1 MKSFLFSLSC
11 TFLFI
16 FSFPPNVVEAQIV
29 SLLINSE
36 KEKDSL
42 TMEIEMKKHLKA
54 EGYEVKEITSKEGFF
69 LYVQFMPIKTVREQF
84 KLRGYVGNV
93 FIGSQAWTKVVDS
106 FLPPS
111 CDMAPYQKMKNNVGM
126 EMVLLDSQ
134 LFADSSIEALAEIMS
149 TRANRIINRKS
160 AEMTALIKKL
170 AQMK

>member
-1 MKSFLFSLSC
+1 MKPILFSLPC

-16 FSFPPNVVEAQIV
+16 FSFFPNVVEAQIV
-29 SLLINSE
+29 SLLIDSE

-42 TMEIEMKKHLKA
+42 TMEREMKKHLKA
-54 EGYEVKEITSKEGFF
+54 EGYEVKKITSREGFF

-84 KLRGYVGNV
+84 KLRGYAGNV

-106 FLPPS
+106 FMPPN

-134 LFADSSIEALAEIMS
+134 IFTESSIEALAEIMS
-149 TRANRIINRKS
+149 TRAKRIIRGKS
-160 AEMTALIKKL
+160 VEMTALITEL
-170 AQMK
+170 ARK

>member
-1 MKSFLFSLSC
+1 MKSFLFSLSL
-11 TFLFI
+11 TFLLVFL
-16 FSFPPNVVEAQIV
+16 FFPDVVEAQIV
-29 SLLINSE
+29 SLLIDSE

-42 TMEIEMKKHLKA
+42 TMEIEMKKHLKE

-84 KLRGYVGNV
+84 KLRGYAGNV

-106 FLPPS
+106 FMPPN

-134 LFADSSIEALAEIMS
+134 IFTESSIEALAEIMS
-149 TRANRIINRKS
+149 TRAKRIIRGKS
-160 AEMTALIKKL
+160 VEMTTLITEL
-170 AQMK
+170 ARK

>member
-1 MKSFLFSLSC
+1 MKSFLFSLSL
-11 TFLFI
+11 TFLLV
-16 FSFPPNVVEAQIV
+16 FSFFPDVVEAQIV
-29 SLLINSE
+29 SLLIDSE

-42 TMEIEMKKHLKA
+42 TMEREMKKHLKA

-84 KLRGYVGNV
+84 KLRGYAGNV

-106 FLPPS
+106 FMPPN

-134 LFADSSIEALAEIMS
+134 IFTESSIEALAKIMS
-149 TRANRIINRKS
+149 TRAKRIIRGKS
-160 AEMTALIKKL
+160 VEMTALITEL
-170 AQMK
+170 ARK

>member
-1 MKSFLFSLSC
+1 MKFFLFSLSC

-16 FSFPPNVVEAQIV
+16 FSFCPNVAEAQIV
-29 SLLINSE
+29 SLLIDSE
-36 KEKDSL
+36 NEKDSL
-42 TMEIEMKKHLKA
+42 TMEREMKKHLKA
-54 EGYEVKEITSKEGFF
+54 EGYEVKAITSREGFF

-134 LFADSSIEALAEIMS
+134 IFTDSSIEALAEIMS
-149 TRANRIINRKS
+149 TRANRIIRGKS
-160 AEMTALIKKL
+160 AEMTGLITQL
-170 AQMK
+170 AEK

>member
-16 FSFPPNVVEAQIV
+16 FSFSPNVVEAQIV

-106 FLPPS
+106 FFPPS
-111 CDMAPYQKMKNNVGM
+111 CDMAPYQKIKNNVGM

-134 LFADSSIEALAEIMS
+134 LFADSSIEALAETMS
-149 TRANRIINRKS
+149 TRANRIISRKS
-160 AEMTALIKKL
+160 AEMTALITKL

>member
-1 MKSFLFSLSC
+1 MKPILFSLPC

-16 FSFPPNVVEAQIV
+16 LSFFPNVVEAQIV
-29 SLLINSE
+29 SLLIDSE

-42 TMEIEMKKHLKA
+42 TMEREMKKHLKA
-54 EGYEVKEITSKEGFF
+54 EGYEVKEITSREGFF
-69 LYVQFMPIKTVREQF
+69 LYVQFMPIKTVRQQL

-111 CDMAPYQKMKNNVGM
+111 CDMAPYQKIKNNVGM

-149 TRANRIINRKS
+149 TRANRIIKGKS
-160 AEMTALIKKL
+160 AEMTALITKL
-170 AQMK
+170 DQK

>member
-1 MKSFLFSLSC
+1 MKSFLFPLSC
-11 TFLFI
+11 TLLFI
-16 FSFPPNVVEAQIV
+16 VSFFPNVVEAQIV
-29 SLLINSE
+29 SLLIDSE

-54 EGYEVKEITSKEGFF
+54 EGYEVKEITSREGFF

-84 KLRGYVGNV
+84 KLRGYAGNV

-106 FLPPS
+106 FMPPN

-149 TRANRIINRKS
+149 TRAKRIIRGKS
-160 AEMTALIKKL
+160 VEMTALITKL
-170 AQMK
+170 AKK

>member
-1 MKSFLFSLSC
+1 M
-11 TFLFI
+11 
-16 FSFPPNVVEAQIV
+16 FSFCPNVAEAQIV
-29 SLLINSE
+29 SLLIDSE
-36 KEKDSL
+36 NEKDSL
-42 TMEIEMKKHLKA
+42 TMEREMKKHLKA
-54 EGYEVKEITSKEGFF
+54 EGYEVKAITSREGFF
-69 LYVQFMPIKTVREQF
+69 LYVQFMPKTVREQL

-149 TRANRIINRKS
+149 TRANRIISGKS
-160 AEMTALIKKL
+160 AEMTALITKL
-170 AQMK
+170 AQK